1 MFSVVFTRYNYPIRK
16 LISSESAFFSFQPRA
31 SGILT
36 RMKNNEKV
44 AMNEKLPLSF
54 GVSMGDIK
62 FLTQSHQ
69 KNLRKVATRLKN
81 AQPEQLKIG
90 N

>member
-1 MFSVVFTRYNYPIRK
+1 MFSVVFTQYNYPIRK

-54 GVSMGDIK
+54 GVSMSDIK
-62 FLTQSHQ
+62 FWSQSHQ
-69 KNLRKVATRLKN
+69 RYRRKVATRLNN
-81 AQPEQLKIG
+81 AEYE
-90 N
+90 